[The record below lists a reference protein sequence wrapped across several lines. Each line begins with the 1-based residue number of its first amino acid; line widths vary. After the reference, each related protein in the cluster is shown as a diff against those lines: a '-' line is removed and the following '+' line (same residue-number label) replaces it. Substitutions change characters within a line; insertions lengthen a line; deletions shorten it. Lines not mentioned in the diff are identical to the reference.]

1 MLEPR
6 GHAPGDYPPYADV
19 PGRPDAHWR
28 DPDARGQ
35 ARRDQPPPASPSPF
49 TGRTPGPW
57 GSRPGRLGVFLVI
70 GCAAL
75 GMLATVLS
83 RTEPGSVLGVFVVAG
98 TVAAA
103 LAVRP
108 RSAYLVIPV
117 PALAY
122 VVAATIAGLIHDRAS
137 DSSLTGLA
145 VHAAQWI
152 ASGFLSMS
160 AATLLAIAI
169 TAVRWPRSGR
179 GRRDAARRPPWEARR
194 YD

>member
-1 MLEPR
+1 
-6 GHAPGDYPPYADV
+6 
-19 PGRPDAHWR
+19 
-28 DPDARGQ
+28 
-35 ARRDQPPPASPSPF
+35 
-49 TGRTPGPW
+49 
-57 GSRPGRLGVFLVI
+57 
-70 GCAAL
+70 
-75 GMLATVLS
+75 VLS
-83 RTEPGSVLGVFVVAG
+83 GSEPGSVLGVFVVAG
-98 TVAAA
+98 TVAAV

-108 RSAYLVIPV
+108 RSAYLIIPV

-152 ASGFLSMS
+152 ASGFLAMS
-160 AATLLAIAI
+160 AATLLAIAL